1 MLDKRPNPGS
11 PDSDLGAQRR
21 KSAVRKII
29 AVNPTR
35 LGIPSARHPAPSN
48 VGKGLAAGFVAILW
62 VLGIIAAVLT
72 ALFLVA
78 ALIIGGAVYYFAST
92 LPPATKLASIHVDQ
106 STRIYDRNGALLF
119 EVFDPNTGRRT
130 VIPPNQI
137 PKVMKEATIAT
148 EDPNFYTNPG
158 VDVEGVTRAVYY
170 LVTTRHVMTG
180 GSTITQQLVKTMLL
194 TPEETLD
201 RKVREAFLSL
211 EVSQHYSKDEIM
223 AMYLNMIYYG
233 NLSYGIQAASQS
245 YFKKDAIDMDVAE
258 SSLLAGLPQQPSLY
272 DPCSNPDLALARQKI
287 VLGLMVKN
295 KFITDR
301 QASDASDEMSSRIKD
316 PAFQNNCYVKVNTV
330 APHFVDY
337 VTKVLE
343 QTYGPDVVY
352 KGGLQV
358 YTTLDPAVQKITQE
372 EAQKQISQLKA
383 QNVSNA
389 AVVVENPRTGE
400 ILAMLGSVDYFNKS
414 IDGQVN
420 VADSLRQPGSSIK
433 PFNYVTAF
441 EQGWSP
447 ATPILDTKTV
457 FNMGQGFPPY
467 VPANYDRK
475 YHGIVNVRMA
485 LANSLNIP
493 AVRTLYFVT
502 VPRLIASARTFG
514 FTSFTDPTRYGLSM
528 TLGGAE
534 VRLVEHTGAYEVFAN
549 GGMHVP
555 ITPFRKIVDGQGHVL
570 VDIENNP
577 PAPTKV
583 IDPRYAYQIT
593 SILSDNQARTLEF
606 GPNSPLKLNRPAAA
620 KTGTTDDFRDNW
632 TMGYTPELVVGVW
645 VGNSDNK
652 PMINSTG
659 ITGAAPI
666 WHNVMQR
673 IYSEIAPYKTIA
685 AHDFTVP
692 PGLVQAV
699 VCKQSGLLA
708 GNSCPPGQRYTE
720 IFLAEQAPTTSDRFW
735 NGGWGGTCIQYA
747 AGSPVSISPAGT
759 AYYDQLVKQA
769 EAKGMPQG
777 MAGLG
782 NCGPSPTAGGQ
793 PPVNYQD
800 GGGGGGGG
808 GGPPRPPPGPPPKKK
823 KH

>member
-1 MLDKRPNPGS
+1 MSDEWPIPPLSNSDPDPN
-11 PDSDLGAQRR
+11 AKRR
-21 KSAVRKII
+21 KSAVRKIA
-29 AVNPTR
+29 AVDPTR
-35 LGIPSARHPAPSN
+35 LGLASARHPAPN
-48 VGKGLAAGFVAILW
+48 NARKGIAAGM
-62 VLGIIAAVLT
+62 LGILGILGMAAL
-72 ALFLVA
+72 ALFILLSLATLVA
-78 ALIIGGAVYYFAST
+78 AGAVYYFAST
-92 LPPATKLASIHVDQ
+92 LPPATKLASIQVPQ
-106 STRIYDRNGALLF
+106 STRIYDRNGNLLF

-130 VIPPNQI
+130 ILPPNQI
-137 PKVMKEATIAT
+137 PTVMKQATIAT

-170 LVTTRHVMTG
+170 LVTTRHIMTG

-194 TPEETLD
+194 SPEETLD
-201 RKVREAFLSL
+201 RKIREAFLSL
-211 EVSQHYSKDEIM
+211 EVSQRYSKDEIM

-245 YFKKDAIDMDVAE
+245 YFKKDAKDMDVAE
-258 SSLLAGLPQQPSLY
+258 ASLLAGLPQQPSLY
-272 DPCSNPDLALARQKI
+272 DPCTNPDLALARQKI

-295 KFITDR
+295 NFITDQ
-301 QASDASDEMSSRIKD
+301 QAADASAEMNTRLTD
-316 PAFQNNCYVKVNTV
+316 PAFRDNCYVKVNTV

-343 QTYGPDVVY
+343 QTYGPDVLY

-358 YTTLDPAVQKITQE
+358 YTSLDPDIQKITQE
-372 EAQKQISQLKA
+372 EAQKQIAQLKA
-383 QNVSNA
+383 QNVTNA
-389 AVVVENPRTGE
+389 AVVVENPQTGE

-433 PFNYVTAF
+433 PINYVTAF
-441 EQGWSP
+441 ELGWTP

-467 VPANYDRK
+467 VPGNYDRR
-475 YHGIVNVRMA
+475 YHGIVNVRTA

-502 VPRLIASARTFG
+502 VPRLIESAQHFG
-514 FTSFTDPTRYGLSM
+514 YTSFTDPTRYGLSM

-534 VRLVEHTGAYEVFAN
+534 VKLVEHTGAYEVFAN
-549 GGMHVP
+549 SGNHVP

-570 VDIENNP
+570 VDIENSP
-577 PAPTKV
+577 STPAQV
-583 IDPRYAYQIT
+583 IDPRFAYEIT
-593 SILSDNQARTLEF
+593 SILSDNQARTPEF
-606 GPNSPLKLNRPAAA
+606 GPNSPLKLGRPAAA

-666 WHNVMQR
+666 WHNVMER
-673 IYSEIAPYKTIA
+673 IYKEIAPYKDIA
-685 AHDFTVP
+685 PHDFPVP
-692 PGLVQAV
+692 PGLVRAV
-699 VCKQSGLLA
+699 VCRQSGLLA
-708 GNSCPPGQRYTE
+708 SNSCPPAQRYSE
-720 IFLAEQAPTTSDRFW
+720 IFLAEQAPNSYDRFW

-747 AGSPVSISPAGT
+747 AGSPISTSPAGT
-759 AYYDQLVKQA
+759 AFYDQLVKQA
-769 EAKGMPQG
+769 LAKGMPEG

-782 NCGPSPTAGGQ
+782 NCGRPASESQ
-793 PPVNYQD
+793 PNFR
-800 GGGGGGGG
+800 GGGGDEPG
-808 GGPPRPPPGPPPKKK
+808 PPPGPPGKKK
-823 KH
+823 